1 MDRRTIS
8 EAFSAHFGHTCEA
21 VARAPGRVNLI
32 GEHTDYN
39 DGYVLPIALEF
50 CTWVGCAR
58 RQDGVAHVVALD
70 LSDEQAW
77 PLDDWNA
84 EDRPHWTSY
93 VAGVANL
100 LRTRGAPL
108 DGFDLLIRSQVP
120 VGGGLSSSAALE
132 VATALALTSITG
144 AYLAPTELADLCRE
158 AEHTFAGVP
167 CGIMDQYVSVLGRA
181 DTALLLD
188 CRSRTHEHIPFVL
201 DRHVVM
207 IVDSGVRHELAGGEY
222 ARRQAECRRAVEHF
236 RIHDAQV
243 RALRDVSAETVREH
257 ASRMEPLA
265 AARSRHVTT
274 EIQRTLAA
282 GQALRHGDLAE
293 LGRLMSASH
302 RSLRDDYQVSCPELD
317 RLVEILCGLDGMLGA
332 RLTGGGFG
340 GCVVAIA
347 RQESVAPIEHALR
360 ARYDPTVSTPARLM
374 LTRPGPG
381 AALELP
387 RNPKA
392 APAADRPAGG
402 PEPSDE

>member
-1 MDRRTIS
+1 MDRPTIS

-50 CTWVGCAR
+50 CTWAGCAR
-58 RQDGVAHVVALD
+58 RQDGLAHVVSLD

-93 VAGVANL
+93 IAGVADL
-100 LRTRGAPL
+100 LRRRGASL
-108 DGFDLLIRSQVP
+108 AGFDLLIRSQVP

-132 VATALALTSITG
+132 IATALALASISG
-144 AYLAPTELADLCRE
+144 VSLAPTELADLCRA
-158 AEHTFAGVP
+158 AEHAFAGVP
-167 CGIMDQYVSVLGRA
+167 CGIMDQYVSALGRA
-181 DTALLLD
+181 DTAFLLD
-188 CRSRTHEHIPFVL
+188 CRSRTHEHIPFRL
-201 DRHVVM
+201 NGHVVM
-207 IVDSGVRHELAGGEY
+207 IVDSGVRHELAAGEY
-222 ARRQAECRRAVEHF
+222 TQRQTECRQAVEYF
-236 RIHDAQV
+236 RSHRPQV
-243 RALRDVSAETVREH
+243 RALRDVSVETVREH
-257 ASRMEPLA
+257 AARMEPRA
-265 AARSRHVTT
+265 AARSRHVTS

-282 GQALRHGDLAE
+282 AQALRDGNLPE

-302 RSLRDDYQVSCPELD
+302 RSLRDDYEVSCHELD
-317 RLVEILCGLDGMLGA
+317 RLVEILGGVDGVLGA

-340 GCVVAIA
+340 GCVVTIA
-347 RQESVAPIEHALR
+347 RQESVAPIEDALR
-360 ARYDPTVSTPARLM
+360 ACYDPTVETPARWM

-387 RNPKA
+387 
-392 APAADRPAGG
+392 
-402 PEPSDE
+402 